1 MPMFEYTARDGQ
13 GVEQQGTLVAESQ
26 SAAVR
31 LLDERGLY
39 PVRVETA
46 VRGASFGIMRRVRLA
61 DLSNCYNQLG
71 DLLAA
76 GVPILR
82 ALDALSRQE
91 GRRALT
97 AVVRELR
104 EDVAG
109 GAGLADGMEK
119 YPLAFPE
126 LHVGMVRAG
135 EQGGFLEQVL
145 HRLAIFVDQRDQ
157 LRNKVIASLIY
168 PVFLMVVGVAVVL
181 LLTGYFMPKLEP
193 LFAGK
198 ELPPLTRV
206 VMSFGKAVNTYWLFI
221 VFAVVLAV
229 TMILPFVRSSA
240 GRLWW
245 DKVRL
250 RLPVVG
256 NVFLMVAIC
265 RFCRILGTLLGNGVA
280 MLPSLNISRE
290 SAGNSVLSEV
300 VADASESV
308 RSGKSLAQTFRASG
322 LFPADIVESMAVAEQ
337 TNRLPEVLTE
347 LAQRHED
354 RLGRKVDAAVR
365 MLEPVMLL
373 LVFAMVFI
381 IAVSLL
387 LPILQ
392 MGRTGIKNL

>member
-109 GAGLADGMEK
+109 GAGLADAMEK

-198 ELPPLTRV
+198 ELPALTRV

-256 NVFLMVAIC
+256 NVFLMVAVC

-300 VADASESV
+300 IADASESV

-322 LFPADIVESMAVAEQ
+322 LFPGDIVESMAVAEQ

-365 MLEPVMLL
+365 MLEPIMLL

-381 IAVSLL
+381 IAISLL

-392 MGRTGIKNL
+392 MGRTGVKNL